1 MVDQRDYD
9 DLAGAWTLLYEHPAL
24 MWMPPLWRVADAM
37 PPEMLSRH
45 AVRSV
50 ERNLL
55 VNVRLGGDARCIVR
69 LSTGPLEDRALGD
82 GVDPVSPS
90 ARRDER
96 LDVEA
101 STFEDAMC
109 ALARRVVEVY
119 GPPPVGEGPSVEW
132 GRDAHLEKLSLDDEE
147 NPSAR
152 VKPPRAPVEAHRVVL
167 PRGL

>member
-1 MVDQRDYD
+1 MMGYAARRVRMVDERNSH
-9 DLAGAWTLLYEHPAL
+9 DLAGAWALLYEHPAL
-24 MWMPPLWRVADAM
+24 MWIPPLWRAAEDAVT
-37 PPEMLSRH
+37 PEMLTRH
-45 AVRSV
+45 AVRAV

-55 VNVRLGGDARCIVR
+55 VNVRSGGEARCVVR

-101 STFEDAMC
+101 STFEDALC

-119 GPPPVGEGPSVEW
+119 GPPPVTARSLLECEQG
-132 GRDAHLEKLSLDDEE
+132 AHLEQVSFD
-147 NPSAR
+147 N
-152 VKPPRAPVEAHRVVL
+152 EADRVVAL
-167 PRGL
+167 NRPLRQ